1 VGGGAAPEAARGS
14 EYPPHVTDPHEATL
28 RPRSRAW
35 VPGWLSL
42 VGPAGLLVSVGLAW
56 LLRQPQILVV
66 AMLCCALSAV
76 TCIVGVVAVVRG
88 IRDAR
93 RHPAERPRLIG
104 AGIALGA
111 VGALVSGLV
120 AVVVVL
126 LLAELAQYRPV

>member
-1 VGGGAAPEAARGS
+1 
-14 EYPPHVTDPHEATL
+14 VTDPHEATL
-28 RPRSRAW
+28 RPPSRAW

-42 VGPAGLLVSVGLAW
+42 VGPAGLLAFVGLAW

-88 IRDAR
+88 IRDAG